1 MAPEEDRRRCISECV
16 EEITRWNPRSDR
28 AAAKMEPIGRDL
40 RDRNLKL
47 LTADK
52 EGFFVLL
59 TEGQY
64 EEKASA
70 AVAKNFKQ
78 ANVKTQKV
86 KEQAKKLLQTPKWSP
101 SLKKTGDAVTPHT
114 YLEAFE

>member
-1 MAPEEDRRRCISECV
+1 
-16 EEITRWNPRSDR
+16 
-28 AAAKMEPIGRDL
+28 MEPIGRDL

-64 EEKASA
+64 EVKASA
-70 AVAKNFKQ
+70 SIAKNFKQ

-86 KEQAKKLLQTPKWSP
+86 KEQAKKLLERLLLHKDARPFKLCPQLTPFLVTWYIYGHSNVSESHERATALLEIDPP
-101 SLKKTGDAVTPHT
+101 S
-114 YLEAFE
+114 